1 LALDGPLVVDV
12 ALARKPS
19 VARNERVAIQLET
32 PDMFAANPP
41 HAALGPT
48 AARWRALQLRG
59 WQVGRMFV
67 GTIVLQCVR
76 GFVGLRDCRVVVRA
90 WVMLVWAFV
99 NNHCTR
105 SCLLLAVH
113 LLR

>member
-1 LALDGPLVVDV
+1 MYLGSNLASLVDHLFVPLQASPGRRHRLNLALDGPLVVDV

-48 AARWRALQLRG
+48 AARWRALQSRG
-59 WQVGRMFV
+59 WQVGCMWLM
-67 GTIVLQCVR
+67 GITQL
-76 GFVGLRDCRVVVRA
+76 
-90 WVMLVWAFV
+90 
-99 NNHCTR
+99 HT
-105 SCLLLAVH
+105 SCGMAT
-113 LLR
+113 